1 MVRDVK
7 NSVSI
12 VLPIKNGLLYLPAL
26 ENYFELN
33 LLPSDQLIVIND
45 GSDDGSEN
53 FLNGWKRRS
62 QNVNLINTKGI
73 GLVACLNLGVQE
85 SAHEWIARFD
95 VDDLYVKNRIEY
107 QYSAITPKAVAIF
120 ADYRFIDFNGKNYGR
135 ITSPLLPAPT
145 ALSLINNLR
154 TAHPCAF
161 YKKTAVIESG
171 GYREEDF
178 LAEDLSLWLR
188 MSRIGEIIS
197 VPNLLLN
204 YRITGSSTTSVNRQ
218 KAISQKNKILKSIL
232 LEKSLFFDCI
242 EDIRSI
248 FEHYE
253 KFDESESR
261 KLLLVN
267 DLIAFQNFLKLKNDA
282 LFDIMLIALRHLG
295 RPSTISELF
304 RLYFEKS
311 QRDKLRIE
319 NVLKI

>member
-1 MVRDVK
+1 MMRDVK

-12 VLPIKNGLLYLPAL
+12 VLPIKNGLSYLPAL

-33 LLPSDQLIVIND
+33 LLPTDQLILIND

-53 FLNGWKRRS
+53 FLTGWKRRS
-62 QNVNLINTKGI
+62 QNVNLIKTKGV

-85 SAHEWIARFD
+85 SVHEWIARFD
-95 VDDLYVKNRIEY
+95 VDDLYSNNRIEH

-120 ADYRFIDFNGKNYGR
+120 ADYRFIDSNGKNYGR
-135 ITSPLLPAPT
+135 ITSPLLPVPT

-188 MSRIGEIIS
+188 MSRIGEIIT

-204 YRITGSSTTSVNRQ
+204 YRISESSTTSVNRN
-218 KAISQKNKILKSIL
+218 KAISQKNTILKSIL
-232 LEKSLFFDCI
+232 LEKSLFDKCL
-242 EDIRSI
+242 EDIQSI

-253 KFDESESR
+253 KFEESESR

-267 DLIAFQNFLKLKNDA
+267 DLIAFQGSLKLKKDA
-282 LFDIMLIALRHLG
+282 ILDIMLIALKHMG

-311 QRDKLRIE
+311 QRGKLRRA

>member
-1 MVRDVK
+1 MIRDPR

-12 VLPIKNGLLYLPAL
+12 VLPIKNGLSYLPAL
-26 ENYFELN
+26 ENYFEIN
-33 LLPSDQLIVIND
+33 LLPKDQLILIND
-45 GSDDGSEN
+45 GSEDGSEN
-53 FLNGWKRRS
+53 FLTGWKKRS

-73 GLVACLNLGVQE
+73 GLVACLNLGVKE
-85 SAHEWIARFD
+85 SVYEWIARFD
-95 VDDLYVKNRIEY
+95 VDDLYSNNRIQY
-107 QYSAITPKAVAIF
+107 QYSAITSKSVAIF

-135 ITSPLLPAPT
+135 ITSPLLPVPT
-145 ALSLINNLR
+145 ALSLVNNLR

-204 YRITGSSTTSVNRQ
+204 YRISESSATSVNRN
-218 KAISQKNKILKSIL
+218 KAISQKNTILKSIL
-232 LEKSLFFDCI
+232 LEKSLFYKCK

-253 KFDESESR
+253 KFEESESR
-261 KLLLVN
+261 KLLLLN
-267 DLIAFQNFLKLKNDA
+267 DLIAFQSLLKLKKDA
-282 LFDIMLIALRHLG
+282 LFDILFLTLGHLS

-311 QRDKLRIE
+311 QRGKLRRE

>member
-1 MVRDVK
+1 MIRDAR

-12 VLPIKNGLLYLPAL
+12 VLPIKNGFSYLPAL

-33 LLPSDQLIVIND
+33 LLPTDQLILIND

-53 FLNGWKRRS
+53 FLTGWKKRS
-62 QNVNLINTKGI
+62 QNINLINTKGI

-85 SAHEWIARFD
+85 SVHEWIARFD
-95 VDDLYVKNRIEY
+95 VDDLYAKNRIEH

-135 ITSPLLPAPT
+135 ITSPLLPVPT

-188 MSRIGEIIS
+188 MSRIGEVIS

-204 YRITGSSTTSVNRQ
+204 YRITDSSTTSINRD
-218 KAISQKNKILKSIL
+218 KAVSQKNAVLKSIL
-232 LEKSLFFDCI
+232 LEKSLFYNCV
-242 EDIRSI
+242 EHIRSI

-253 KFDESESR
+253 KFEESESR

-267 DLIAFQNFLKLKNDA
+267 DLIAFQNILKLKNDA
-282 LFDIMLIALRHLG
+282 LIEIMLITIRHLG

-311 QRDKLRIE
+311 QRGKLRRE
-319 NVLKI
+319 NVLNI

>member
-282 LFDIMLIALRHLG
+282 LIEIMLITIRHLG

-311 QRDKLRIE
+311 QRGKLRRE
-319 NVLKI
+319 NVLNI

>member
-1 MVRDVK
+1 MIRDAR

-12 VLPIKNGLLYLPAL
+12 VLPIKNGFSYLPAL

-33 LLPSDQLIVIND
+33 LLPTDQLILIND

-53 FLNGWKRRS
+53 FLTGWKKRS
-62 QNVNLINTKGI
+62 QNINLINTKGI

-85 SAHEWIARFD
+85 SVHEWIARFD
-95 VDDLYVKNRIEY
+95 VDDLYAKNRIEH

-120 ADYRFIDFNGKNYGR
+120 ADYRFIDSNGKNYGR
-135 ITSPLLPAPT
+135 ITSPLLPVPT

-188 MSRIGEIIS
+188 MSRIGEVIS

-204 YRITGSSTTSVNRQ
+204 YRITDSSTTSINRD
-218 KAISQKNKILKSIL
+218 KAVSQKNAVLKSIL
-232 LEKSLFFDCI
+232 LEKSLFYNCV
-242 EDIRSI
+242 EHIRSI

-253 KFDESESR
+253 KFEESESR

-267 DLIAFQNFLKLKNDA
+267 DLIAFQNILKLKNDA
-282 LFDIMLIALRHLG
+282 LIEIMLITIRHLG

-311 QRDKLRIE
+311 QRGKLRRE
-319 NVLKI
+319 NVLNI

>member
-1 MVRDVK
+1 MIRNTR

-12 VLPIKNGLLYLPAL
+12 VLPVKNGLSYLPTL

-33 LLPSDQLIVIND
+33 LLPTDQLILIND

-53 FLNGWKRRS
+53 FLNGWKKRS

-85 SAHEWIARFD
+85 SVHEWIARFD
-95 VDDLYVKNRIEY
+95 VDDLYSNNRIEY
-107 QYSAITPKAVAIF
+107 QYSAITPEAVAIF

-135 ITSPLLPAPT
+135 ITSPLLPVPT

-171 GYREEDF
+171 GYRQEDF

-188 MSRIGEIIS
+188 MSRNGKIIS

-204 YRITGSSTTSVNRQ
+204 YRITESSTTSVNRN
-218 KAISQKNKILKSIL
+218 KAISQKNTILKSIL
-232 LEKSLFFDCI
+232 LEKSLFYECVG
-242 EDIRSI
+242 DIRFI

-253 KFDESESR
+253 KFEESESR

-267 DLIAFQNFLKLKNDA
+267 DLIAFQNILKLKKDA
-282 LFDIMLIALRHLG
+282 LFDIMLITLKHLG
-295 RPSTISELF
+295 RPSTISELA

-311 QRDKLRIE
+311 QRSKLRIE